1 MLEQMQSQE
10 DTTQETT
17 SSVVDARTEATE
29 AVATEN
35 EVQDVDEQL
44 QKQKETEK
52 IMAKKALQN
61 ANPHHHLIHFF
72 FSQYYCSIIDKYT
85 WFVLNKAS
93 HCCELS
99 HPILYLPVSS

>member
-1 MLEQMQSQE
+1 MIIDINAPFSADTRGKSKVLEQMQSQE

-61 ANPHHHLIHFF
+61 ANPNPR
-72 FSQYYCSIIDKYT
+72 S
-85 WFVLNKAS
+85 
-93 HCCELS
+93 
-99 HPILYLPVSS
+99 